1 MQQWFKA
8 FSVIVVAGCCLAA
21 CNPVNDSL
29 AGGEAPE
36 TNTEPEPV
44 ESGSTEVAPVGEE
57 AQADEHELLDPA
69 APSQEESS
77 PPPAEQTAE
86 EEYELV
92 PPGEL
97 AFEIREFYYDG
108 VVASDGVKP
117 TGGEIGQ
124 LLCGVKPIELSQSE
138 FVDGHIVTKD
148 FGRIR
153 VRFSSSLTSGGFAV
167 FLKPS
172 QKSALA
178 RFCAS

>member
-21 CNPVNDSL
+21 CNPVNESS
-29 AGGEAPE
+29 AGGEAPK
-36 TNTEPEPV
+36 TDTEPEPV

-57 AQADEHELLDPA
+57 DEHELLDPA
-69 APSQEESS
+69 TPSQEESS
-77 PPPAEQTAE
+77 PPPAEQAAE

-92 PPGEL
+92 QPDEL
-97 AFEIREFYYDG
+97 ALEIREFYYDG

-117 TGGEIGQ
+117 TEGEIGQ